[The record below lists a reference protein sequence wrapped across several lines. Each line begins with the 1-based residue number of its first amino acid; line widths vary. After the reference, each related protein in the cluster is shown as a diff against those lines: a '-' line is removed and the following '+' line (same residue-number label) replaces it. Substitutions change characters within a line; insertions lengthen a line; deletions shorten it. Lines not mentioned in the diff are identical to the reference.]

1 MSEWFESLEG
11 VLGRAW
17 AMLIRGANDPKHA
30 ARTPTLAT
38 ISATGPQQRTLVLR
52 QTDRDAGTLTLFTD
66 RASAKVG
73 ELAADPRAALHIWD
87 KRSQIQLRLA
97 AMVSAA
103 PGDPKLWERMPEG
116 ARDVYGVEPPPGT
129 TLEDPEAFE
138 RTSNAEKFLEL
149 KLTLTRIELVTL
161 ATDPHRRAEFQR
173 ADGWQGQWLAP

>member
-1 MSEWFESLEG
+1 MSEWFETLEG

-38 ISATGPQQRTLVLR
+38 VSATGPQQRTLILR
-52 QTDRDAGTLTLFTD
+52 QSDREAGTLTLFTD

-73 ELAADPRAALHIWD
+73 ELSDDPRASVHIWD

-97 AMVSAA
+97 ATVSAA

-116 ARDVYGVEPPPGT
+116 AREVYGVEPAPGT
-129 TLEDPEAFE
+129 PLAHPDAFE

-149 KLTLTRIELVTL
+149 KLILTRIELVTL
-161 ATDPHRRAEFQR
+161 ATDPHRRAEFYR
-173 ADGWQGQWLAP
+173 ADGWQGRWLAP